1 MSCGGNNNHHTN
13 PSSYTGAGSKPSH
26 VSLKMANTP
35 PPLPINMDLYS
46 VFATGHLFVHQD
58 TASQQEVAGHQHFWY
73 KWTSARDHL
82 QDGREPLPILTAIRH
97 ERPWKDWEDKDQPFK
112 EPDQSAIEHQSVSD
126 AWFQWFEMTPFE
138 VGCDELE
145 AWVPT
150 WGFGRPFSEGR
161 STLQLPEQSLSL
173 LLGLATGAPAGPLSS
188 YISTIQRQLPPGF
201 IGDAIHGIACKVTHF
216 WGKQGTEI
224 FENHHPLHASNEHNY
239 MFHLDKLQPGQE
251 YPKGIQCS
259 PRIYLVD
266 SGMDNNCPTYVLL
279 HPRREVDVIINMDAS
294 FDIQKDT
301 FQERVDQIGSRR
313 GLKFTRRHPQKAG
326 IDEKDPDRFQGLY
339 A

>member
-1 MSCGGNNNHHTN
+1 
-13 PSSYTGAGSKPSH
+13 
-26 VSLKMANTP
+26 
-35 PPLPINMDLYS
+35 
-46 VFATGHLFVHQD
+46 
-58 TASQQEVAGHQHFWY
+58 
-73 KWTSARDHL
+73 
-82 QDGREPLPILTAIRH
+82 
-97 ERPWKDWEDKDQPFK
+97 
-112 EPDQSAIEHQSVSD
+112 
-126 AWFQWFEMTPFE
+126 MTPFE

-266 SGMDNNCPTYVLL
+266 SGMDNNCPTYVLP

-294 FDIQKDT
+294 SDIQKDT
-301 FQERVDQIGSRR
+301 FQERVDQIGSVV
-313 GLKFTRRHPQKAG
+313 A
-326 IDEKDPDRFQGLY
+326 
-339 A
+339 